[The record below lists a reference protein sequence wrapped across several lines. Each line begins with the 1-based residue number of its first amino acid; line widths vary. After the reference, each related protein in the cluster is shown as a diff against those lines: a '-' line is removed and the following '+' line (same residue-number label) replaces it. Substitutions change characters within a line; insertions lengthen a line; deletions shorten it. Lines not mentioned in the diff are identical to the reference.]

1 MELSLKS
8 RLKNPPTPKYGG
20 AGCSNASI
28 VPKASNPIFA
38 GALTKTAK
46 NVTNGPGGVP
56 GGVANFAGTNSYQN
70 GHFVRG

>member
-1 MELSLKS
+1 MHG
-8 RLKNPPTPKYGG
+8 P
-20 AGCSNASI
+20 SI

-56 GGVANFAGTNSYQN
+56 GGVANFADTNSYQN

>member
-1 MELSLKS
+1 M
-8 RLKNPPTPKYGG
+8 NHG
-20 AGCSNASI
+20 AEGEVTYWDISISSI

-56 GGVANFAGTNSYQN
+56 GGVANFVGTNSYQN